1 MRSRAAVAIL
11 EGAGFSQAVSM
22 EGGIKVWQG
31 SVAEGPPETG
41 MAFFSSAEKAQDLAA
56 LAWIIE
62 EGTCTFYKRLIPS
75 IGDRDAAELLG
86 QLSRAEEHH
95 KSMLA
100 ELYRTFTGAEFV
112 PPAQTAKDVVM
123 EGGLPIEKAL
133 SWSEGKKIADIL
145 DLLMSLETN
154 AYDLYIKMQRSLPDD
169 RGKKVFEVLSR
180 EEHHH
185 LEHLGAMLEKKL

>member
-1 MRSRAAVAIL
+1 MRSRSAAAIL

-22 EGGIKVWQG
+22 EGGIKAWQG
-31 SVAEGPPETG
+31 SVAEGSPKTG
-41 MAFFSSAEKAQDLAA
+41 MAFFSSAEKPQDLAA
-56 LAWIIE
+56 LAWLLE
-62 EGTCTFYKRLIPS
+62 EGTRTFYERLIPS

-86 QLSRAEEHH
+86 QLGRAEEHH

-100 ELYRTFTGAEFV
+100 EFYREFAGAEFV
-112 PPAQTAKDVVM
+112 PPSQTAKEVVM
-123 EGGLPIEKAL
+123 EGGLSIEKAL

-154 AYDLYIKMQRSLPDD
+154 AYDLYIRMQRSLSDE
-169 RGKKVFEVLSR
+169 RGKKVFEVLSK

-185 LEHLGAMLEKKL
+185 LERLGAMLEKRV